1 MLQIIT
7 DSASDITLQQA
18 AKLNIHIAPIGIQFP
33 DGPCPQ
39 ETYEDFLRFYDRLE
53 QAQELPMTSQPP
65 LDYYLS
71 RFEEAKE
78 AGDPVLVITLSSG
91 LSGTANG
98 VHIAKEM
105 SGYDRVYIVD
115 SRQAIASQRILTE
128 HAVLLRDQG
137 ASPEQ
142 IVEELEALRDRAT
155 VYGVIDTLTYLRKGG
170 RIPGSLAI
178 LGNTLRIKP
187 VIVMEDA
194 QLKSMG
200 KALGTAA
207 GKRMVHQRIQEHMPD
222 PAFPIYFV
230 YSSDLAMGEQFMAE
244 TIEKFSLENYN
255 TQLVP
260 IGGVIGTHIG
270 TKGVG
275 LAYIMKK

>member
-7 DSASDITLQQA
+7 DSASDITAQQA
-18 AKLNIHIAPIGIQFP
+18 KNLNIHIAPIGIQFP

-39 ETYEDFLRFYDRLE
+39 ESHEDFLRFYNRLE

-65 LDYYLS
+65 LEYYIS
-71 RFEEAKE
+71 RFEEAKK

-91 LSGTANG
+91 LSGTVNG

-105 SGYDRVYIVD
+105 ADYDQVYIVD

-128 HAVLLRDQG
+128 HAVKLRDQG
-137 ASPEQ
+137 VSPEQ
-142 IVEELEALRDRAT
+142 IVAELEALRDRAT
-155 VYGVIDTLTYLRKGG
+155 VYGVIDTLTFLRKGG
-170 RIPGSLAI
+170 RIPASLAI

-187 VIVMEDA
+187 VIVLEDA
-194 QLKSMG
+194 HLKAMG

-230 YSSDLAMGEQFMAE
+230 YTSDREMGEQFMAE
-244 TIEKFSLENYN
+244 TIEKFSLQEYN

-260 IGGVIGTHIG
+260 IGGVIGTHVG

-275 LAYIMKK
+275 LAYIMK